1 MNKAIAWTVGVVVG
15 VPVVLAATAA
25 ILVNTLDQQALLNK
39 ASAVVKQKQQR
50 DLAFTGPVTL
60 KWFPSIG
67 ADLNGVTLS
76 EFQSEEQ
83 FLKADKV
90 SVSLALLPL
99 LSSRVVVDSVQ
110 ASGVQVNVTKDKE
123 GRFNFDDLTSKS
135 TETQGP
141 TQDDPSEAPVGGQSL
156 DFSVDSIALS
166 NLNVNYADLQTGLKA
181 SLNDFSME
189 SGRIEEKLPVNVAL
203 KGNVKANK
211 PQADLNVD
219 VRTLLEFGLGEN
231 LYANFNNLKLAV
243 LGQLDGQQADVNV
256 QAGAFNVN
264 PNTMAIRA
272 EALEAAFKGQLPQVG
287 ALDLNLKAPELLL
300 DETVAKGETLDL
312 TVALKQANRNV
323 NLVLNLTGLQGNLK
337 EAVQASL
344 NTTLKMTEG
353 PRSVDMKLKSPL
365 AVNVKSQLI
374 ELANVVG
381 QLDVTDPALPKKA
394 ASMPLAGRLA
404 VNNTDQ
410 TVALS
415 LKSTFEGSQFDL
427 NANVS
432 DFAKPAIVAKLNAD
446 TLDLDAMFPRT
457 KQASAGEKPSGP
469 AASKDTPVDLS
480 PLRNLNLDLTAKVG
494 RFKFSDLEASQLNTR
509 AVARS
514 GKLTLSP
521 VDAKLYGGSTSGVIT
536 ADANT
541 QSVTVN
547 QTMTN
552 VQIQPLMKALLNKD
566 MAKGRGNVSINV
578 RTQGN
583 TVNEMK
589 AGLNG
594 KVAVSLQD
602 GAIKGINLAERFRT
616 AKSFLTSGADATQ
629 QANVEQETDF
639 SAMSVSFD
647 IQNGVAT
654 TNDLNVMAPL
664 FRLGGQGKVN
674 LVESSVDYLA
684 RASIVA
690 TSTGQGGKTLES
702 GLNGVTVPVR
712 LFGPFDA
719 VQWKLMFK
727 DVAKEALKAKLTPK
741 LDETKQELKD
751 KVQEKR
757 EELKDKAEDKLKD
770 AFKGFL
776 SR

>member
-50 DLAFTGPVTL
+50 DLAFTGPVSL

-76 EFQSEEQ
+76 EFQSDEQ

-99 LSSRVVVDSVQ
+99 LSSRVVVDAVQ
-110 ASGVQVNVTKDKE
+110 ASGVQVNVIKDKA
-123 GRFNFDDLTSKS
+123 GRFNFDDLASQPANDAATAPESTS
-135 TETQGP
+135 
-141 TQDDPSEAPVGGQSL
+141 DEAASGQSL

-166 NLNVNYADLQTGLKA
+166 NLNVNYTDMQSGLNM
-181 SLNDFSME
+181 SLNDFSVE
-189 SGRIEEKLPVNVAL
+189 SGRIEENLPVNVAL
-203 KGNVKANK
+203 KGNIKANK

-219 VRTLLEFGLGEN
+219 VQTLLEFGLGEN

-256 QAGAFNVN
+256 QASTFNVN
-264 PNTMAIRA
+264 PNTMAIQA
-272 EALEAAFKGQLPQVG
+272 NALEAAIKGQVPKLG
-287 ALDLNLKAPELLL
+287 ALDLKLKAPALLL
-300 DETVAKGETLDL
+300 DETTARGETLDL
-312 TVALKQANRNV
+312 SLALKQADRTVNV
-323 NLVLNLTGLQGNLK
+323 ALNLTGLQGNLK
-337 EAVQASL
+337 ESVQAALS
-344 NTTLKMTEG
+344 TTLNMTEG
-353 PRSVDMKLKSPL
+353 PRSVKMNLKSPL

-374 ELANVVG
+374 ELANLAG
-381 QLDVTDPALPKKA
+381 QLDVTDPALPKKS
-394 ASMPLAGRLA
+394 ASMPLAGSLA
-404 VNNTDQ
+404 VNNIDQ
-410 TVALS
+410 TIALA
-415 LKSTFEGSQFDL
+415 LKSSFEGSQFDL
-427 NANVS
+427 NANVA
-432 DFAKPAIVAKLNAD
+432 DFTKPAIVARLNAD
-446 TLDLDAMFPRT
+446 TLDLDAMFPRAE
-457 KQASAGEKPSGP
+457 KAAPGEKPSGP
-469 AASKDTPVDLS
+469 ASSKDTPIDLS
-480 PLRNLNLDLTAKVG
+480 PLRGLNLDLTAKVG
-494 RFKFSDLEASQLNTR
+494 QFKFSDIQASQLNTR
-509 AVARS
+509 AVARG

-536 ADANT
+536 ADANS

-552 VQIQPLMKALLNKD
+552 VQIQPLMKALMDKD

-589 AGLNG
+589 AALNG
-594 KVAVSLQD
+594 RVAVSLQD

-616 AKSFLTSGADATQ
+616 AKSFLSSGADATQ

-674 LVESSVDYLA
+674 LIENSVDYLA

-727 DVAKEALKAKLTPK
+727 EVAQEALKAKLTPK

-751 KVQEKR
+751 KVQDKR
-757 EELKDKAEDKLKD
+757 EELKGKAEDKLKD